1 MILTSQFRL
10 FRENMREKGLL
21 MLAPDLAKKLYL

>member
-1 MILTSQFRL
+1 MILSSQFRL
-10 FRENMREKGLL
+10 FRENMPEKGLL